1 MMSTTTT
8 TTRPET
14 IPPGH
19 YGLVDLVRSEWTKLR
34 TVRSTLWTYAVTILI
49 GIGVSVLATAETRAH
64 WNATSSVG
72 FDPVALSL
80 IGVFFGQLVI
90 GILGVMI
97 MSAEYST
104 GTIRATFAASPRRPL
119 VLVAKIVVFVVATT
133 IVAEL
138 LTFASFLIGQSLL
151 TAPATHATL
160 SSPDALRSVF
170 ETGLYLVVIG
180 LFAMGL
186 ATIIRH
192 TAGAISTFVAILL
205 VLPAIFQA
213 LPSSIYD
220 SYARFLPSRIGSTI
234 ISRHFADPRVLAF
247 GPWTG
252 LLVLTGYAA
261 LVLIVGGVLQVRR
274 DA

>member
-1 MMSTTTT
+1 MTSVTTTT
-8 TTRPET
+8 KPEGLAS
-14 IPPGH
+14 GH
-19 YGLVDLVRSEWTKLR
+19 YGLTDLIRSEWTKLR
-34 TVRSTLWTYAVTILI
+34 SVRSTLWAYAVTVII
-49 GIGVSVLATAETRAH
+49 GIGVSILATAETRAH
-64 WNATSSVG
+64 WNATSHIG
-72 FDPVALSL
+72 FDPISLSL
-80 IGVFFGQLVI
+80 VGVFFGQLVI

-104 GTIRATFAASPRRPL
+104 GTIRATFAAAPRRPL
-119 VLVAKIVVFVVATT
+119 VLVAKVIVFVVATT
-133 IVAEL
+133 IIAEI
-138 LTFASFLIGQSLL
+138 LTFVSFLVGQALL
-151 TAPATHATL
+151 SAPAIHATL
-160 SSPDALRSVF
+160 STPDALRSVF

-192 TAGAISTFVAILL
+192 TAVAISTFVAILL

-220 SYARFLPSRIGSTI
+220 NYARFLPSRIGSTI
-234 ISRHFADPRVLAF
+234 ISRHFANPFVKSF

-252 LLVLTGYAA
+252 LLVLCAYAA
-261 LVLIVGGVLQVRR
+261 LVFIVGAILQVRR